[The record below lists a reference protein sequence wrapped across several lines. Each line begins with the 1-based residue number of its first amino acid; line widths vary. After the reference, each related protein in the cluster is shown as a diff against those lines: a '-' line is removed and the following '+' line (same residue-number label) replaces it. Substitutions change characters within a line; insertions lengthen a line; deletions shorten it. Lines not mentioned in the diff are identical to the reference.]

1 MGGEVKEA
9 ADGVGT
15 RSPGTQ
21 GPAGLLASVLEQT
34 FQSFR
39 PRGWREVG
47 RYPKDWGQVLA
58 VPHF

>member
-15 RSPGTQ
+15 RSPVTQ
-21 GPAGLLASVLEQT
+21 GPAGLLARMLEQT

-47 RYPKDWGQVLA
+47 
-58 VPHF
+58 